1 MSQLLQAVRRR
12 EELILL
18 VLMLESLHFALW
30 FDFGSPLSRSLMIIH
45 FGLFIIWQPVWRG
58 DEKLAWY
65 NGVLFIVLTLVFI
78 TWMNLWGL
86 FGWLILLTGVCGGR
100 VIINRQER
108 NNYMLVLLFLVSEL
122 LIACTTRLFNVEV
135 PGGVTSLYGVL
146 LPVVPLAMLFF
157 PLPGDGRSVAAVD
170 IVHAAMTALLVSLL
184 IVGSLLNMYRSGTE
198 YLTALTQTLIAIGFF
213 LLAISWLLSP
223 RMGFS
228 GLSQLWLQSVLN
240 IGTPFEKWLMEIDAL
255 FERESTADEFIEAAV
270 LELVSLPWLLG
281 VKWKTRTAE
290 GEAGEDSSHLAEIAT
305 DEIRVTL
312 YGHRAISG
320 ALYLHCK
327 LLVQLIH
334 NFYVAKLRERKLTQQ
349 THLQAIHETGARV
362 THDIKNL
369 LQSLHAITSII
380 ASDSDHGHRS
390 PSQQLLKKQ
399 LPNLTQRLQ
408 LALDKLSAPAV
419 STSEAVYL
427 KDWWQD
433 VRRRTSLPNVRYQSE
448 LSGDPL
454 IPADLFDS
462 VIDNLLE
469 NLREKSN
476 LETNV
481 EITITLSCNGNTIH
495 LMVCDTGS
503 GVPADKAG
511 RILNEPLESDSGLGI
526 GLYQAARQAETAG
539 YRLSLGENRD
549 GRVCFELTNGKES
562 HKPQATGYK

>member
-18 VLMLESLHFALW
+18 MLMLESLHFALW
-30 FDFGSPLSRSLMIIH
+30 FDFGSPLSRSLMLIH

-65 NGVLFIVLTLVFI
+65 NGVLFIVLTLVFV
-78 TWMNLWGL
+78 TWMNLWLL
-86 FGWLILLTGVCGGR
+86 FGWLILLIGVCGGR

-108 NNYMLVLLFLVSEL
+108 NNFMLVLLFLVSEL

-135 PGGVTSLYGVL
+135 PGGVTGLYGVL
-146 LPVVPLAMLFF
+146 LPIVPLAMIFF
-157 PLPGDGRSVAAVD
+157 PLPGDGRSVASVD
-170 IVHAAMTALLVSLL
+170 IIHAAMTALLVSLL
-184 IVGSLLNMYRSGTE
+184 IVGSLLNMYRSGTD

-240 IGTPFEKWLMEIDAL
+240 IGTPFEQWLMEIDTL

-290 GEAGEDSSHLAEIAT
+290 GEVGETSTHEVEIAT
-305 DEIRVTL
+305 EEIRITL

-380 ASDSDHGHRS
+380 ANDSDHGHLS

-399 LPNLTQRLQ
+399 LPNLSQRLQ
-408 LALDKLSAPAV
+408 LALDKLQAPAV
-419 STSEAVYL
+419 SNSEPIYL

-433 VRRRTSLPNVRYQSE
+433 VRRRTSLPNVRYQADITGE
-448 LSGDPL
+448 PL

-469 NLREKSN
+469 NLREKSHM
-476 LETNV
+476 ESDV
-481 EITITLSCNGNTIH
+481 EITISLSCNGNTIH
-495 LMVCDTGS
+495 LTVCDTGS
-503 GVPADKAG
+503 RVPEDKAEKM
-511 RILNEPLESDSGLGI
+511 LQEPLKSDNGLGI

-539 YRLSLGENRD
+539 YRLSLSENRD
-549 GRVCFELTNGKES
+549 GRVCFELTNGRE
-562 HKPQATGYK
+562 GY